1 MYTSCIK
8 PNCYCHSATQP
19 HGQNKQAQVE
29 AENEAKNEGKRS
41 TKKYSKKK
49 KLQNLQAAP
58 GLLLL
63 LLRQTQKTRI
73 ACRGQCTVRPWRAAP
88 LPLCPPSS
96 PAAFHLLALPATK
109 NFKSISATAF
119 GHYEKKICRKTL
131 NEETKKQLQ
140 KTS

>member
-1 MYTSCIK
+1 MHKAKLLLPLSHT
-8 PNCYCHSATQP
+8 ATQP
-19 HGQNKQAQVE
+19 HGQNKQAQAE
-29 AENEAKNEGKRS
+29 AENEGKTSKRS

-49 KLQNLQAAP
+49 ETAESASCTWSAAAAAEADTKNAHRMP
-58 GLLLL
+58 RPMHSAPL
-63 LLRQTQKTRI
+63 
-73 ACRGQCTVRPWRAAP
+73 ACCLP
-88 LPLCPPSS
+88 LPLCLPSS
-96 PAAFHLLALPATK
+96 PAAFHLLSLPATK